1 MVDVQ
6 NQIFNSVK
14 QKIEENFPSAKVQK
28 DFQPTTTTFPTIT
41 FYEIDN
47 SELEHALDYT
57 QRKSNLAFQIDIFTI
72 GGDKERQARKIS
84 SIVNEVM
91 EDIFHIKRVFSNPLS
106 NVDKDIYR
114 YTMRYSCKIDEER
127 LLIYS

>member
-1 MVDVQ
+1 MVNVQ

-14 QKIEENFPSAKVQK
+14 QKIEESFPPAKVQK

-47 SELEHALDYT
+47 SELEHTLDYT
-57 QRKSNLAFQIDIFTI
+57 QRRSNLAFQIDIFTT
-72 GGDKERQARKIS
+72 GGDKEQQARKIS

-91 EDIFHIKRVFSNPLS
+91 EGEFHMKRVFSNPLS

-114 YTMRYSCKIDEER
+114 FTMRYSCKIDEER

>member
-6 NQIFNSVK
+6 NQVFNSLK
-14 QKIEENFPSAKVQK
+14 QKIESEISGAKVQK
-28 DFQPTTTTFPTIT
+28 DFQSVATTFPTIT

-47 SELEHALDYT
+47 SELEHTLDYS

-72 GGDKERQARKIS
+72 GGNKETQAK
-84 SIVNEVM
+84 SIAKTVNEVM
-91 EDIFHIKRVFSNPLS
+91 ENEYHMKRLFANPLS
-106 NVDKDIYR
+106 NADKDIYR
-114 YTMRYSCKIDEER
+114 YTMRYSCKIDENR

>member
-1 MVDVQ
+1 MVNVQ

-14 QKIEENFPSAKVQK
+14 QKIEENFSSVNVQK

-47 SELEHALDYT
+47 SELEHTLDYT

-72 GGDKERQARKIS
+72 GGTKESQAKSIS
-84 SIVNEVM
+84 QVINEVM
-91 EDIFHIKRVFSNPLS
+91 ENKFHTKRVFSNPLP
-106 NVDKDIYR
+106 NQDKYIYR
-114 YTMRYSCKIDEER
+114 FTMRYSCKIDEER

>member
-1 MVDVQ
+1 MVNVQ

-14 QKIEENFPSAKVQK
+14 QKIEENFSSVNVQK

-47 SELEHALDYT
+47 SELEHTLDYT

-72 GGDKERQARKIS
+72 GGTKESQAKSIS
-84 SIVNEVM
+84 QVINEVM
-91 EDIFHIKRVFSNPLS
+91 ENKFHIWVLTFY
-106 NVDKDIYR
+106 I
-114 YTMRYSCKIDEER
+114 
-127 LLIYS
+127 

>member
-1 MVDVQ
+1 MVNVQ

-14 QKIEENFPSAKVQK
+14 QKIEKSFPSAKVQK
-28 DFQPTTTTFPTIT
+28 DFQPVAAVFPTIT

-47 SELEHALDYT
+47 SEFEHTLDYT
-57 QRKSNLAFQIDIFTI
+57 QRKSNLAFQIDIFTT
-72 GGDKERQARKIS
+72 GGDKETQAKTIS

-91 EDIFHIKRVFSNPLS
+91 EDEFHMKRVFSNPLS
-106 NVDKDIYR
+106 NADKDIYR
-114 YTMRYSCKIDEER
+114 FTMRYSCKIDEER

>member
-14 QKIEENFPSAKVQK
+14 QKIEGNFPSAKVQK
-28 DFQPTTTTFPTIT
+28 DFQPTITTFPTIT

-47 SELEHALDYT
+47 SELEHTLDYT
-57 QRKSNLAFQIDIFTI
+57 QRKSNLAFQIDIFTT

-84 SIVNEVM
+84 VTVNEVM
-91 EDIFHIKRVFSNPLS
+91 EDEFHMKRVFSNPLP
-106 NVDKDIYR
+106 NTDKDIYR
-114 YTMRYSCKIDEER
+114 FTMRYLCKIDEES
-127 LLIYS
+127 LTIYS